1 MPGVWSLAAP
11 CMRRSIVRIS
21 PAPAKKR
28 YGNACWTA
36 HFARGFRL
44 NIQTVRFVASLLGAA
59 AALTASLAHA
69 QVYKCAGEGGIP
81 VYQEMPCSPGKEL
94 RNFQTDPPEIT
105 ILPARRPSSIPAA
118 DVIREAPAK
127 NAKADKDAK
136 VAKAGNAA
144 NAANAAERAHLRVGM
159 TEAEVLARVGN
170 PDVTV
175 GTKGTPSPRWTYMPA
190 PGDSETTTMLQFSK
204 GVVVDIDRRVI
215 KK

>member
-1 MPGVWSLAAP
+1 
-11 CMRRSIVRIS
+11 MRRSIVRIS
-21 PAPAKKR
+21 PARAKKR

-36 HFARGFRL
+36 HIARGFRL
-44 NIQTVRFVASLLGAA
+44 SSQTVRFVASLLGAT
-59 AALTASLAHA
+59 AALTASFTHA
-69 QVYKCAGEGGIP
+69 QVYKCAGQGGIP
-81 VYQEMPCSPGKEL
+81 VYQEMPCSAGKEL

-105 ILPARRPSSIPAA
+105 ILPARPPASTRPA
-118 DVIREAPAK
+118 DVMRDAPAK

-136 VAKAGNAA
+136 VAKAG

-159 TEAEVLARVGN
+159 TEAEVLARVGS

-175 GTKGTPSPRWTYMPA
+175 GTKGTPSPRWSYMPA
-190 PGDSETTTMLQFSK
+190 PGDPETTTMLQFSK

>member
-1 MPGVWSLAAP
+1 MNVP
-11 CMRRSIVRIS
+11 
-21 PAPAKKR
+21 
-28 YGNACWTA
+28 
-36 HFARGFRL
+36 
-44 NIQTVRFVASLLGAA
+44 TVRFVAPWIGAV
-59 AALTASLAHA
+59 AALMASPGHA

-105 ILPARRPSSIPAA
+105 ILPARRPPGTPPA
-118 DVIREAPAK
+118 DVIREVPPR
-127 NAKADKDAK
+127 NAKVDKDAK
-136 VAKAGNAA
+136 VAKAG

-175 GTKGTPSPRWTYMPA
+175 GSKGTPTPRWTYMPA
-190 PGDSETTTMLQFSK
+190 PGDPETTTMLQFNK